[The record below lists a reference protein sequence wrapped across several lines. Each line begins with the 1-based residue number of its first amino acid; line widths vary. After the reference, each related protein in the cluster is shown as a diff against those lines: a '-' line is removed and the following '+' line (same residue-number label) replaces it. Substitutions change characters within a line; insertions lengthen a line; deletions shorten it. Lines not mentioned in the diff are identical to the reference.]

1 MGIFDILFGNKK
13 EKERLQKERL
23 AEQERQRQAE
33 ERKIAEE
40 REKRLSEN
48 RRKEAE
54 RKAKIEAA
62 NSKKYQILDFY
73 LDCSYCKEQADKL
86 QVIPLA
92 LPIKR
97 VDVEVDEDIVQK
109 YHVNNLPKLI
119 LVDLNG
125 KEIKR
130 WKGITNPI
138 EINNYLYDNGYAER
152 PKYAHQQKS
161 SDDKFKQIDL
171 KLASQFTVES
181 LSNDL
186 EYTPSGYSDDFYVS
200 ELQKQYMHYCLMAKS
215 NLAMDAAGQ
224 AHPLMIALKNHI
236 KSYIADS
243 KNNSNKAMKYLY
255 ESAEI
260 DTLVQQIGMLSLH
273 ANMKHVK
280 DVANIT
286 PEEFHLAMEPENV
299 CLAIGLYT
307 YFTIVTNKNIT
318 VDKFNQLFVETWLDY
333 YEKIQVRWLMIKMRG
348 NDWKDEFKGVL
359 LDD

>member
-1 MGIFDILFGNKK
+1 MSIFSILFGNKK

-40 REKRLSEN
+40 RERRLSEN
-48 RRKEAE
+48 RKKETE
-54 RKAKIEAA
+54 RKAKIEAE
-62 NSKKYQILDFY
+62 NSKKFQILDFY
-73 LDCSYCKEQADKL
+73 LDCAYCKEQTNKL
-86 QVIPLA
+86 QVAPLA

-97 VDVEVDEDIVQK
+97 VDVEADEDIVHK

-130 WKGITNPI
+130 WKGVTDPI

-152 PKYAHQQKS
+152 PKRAHQQKA
-161 SDDKFKQIDL
+161 SDSKFKQIDL
-171 KLASQFTVES
+171 KLASQFTLES
-181 LSNDL
+181 LSDDL
-186 EYTPSGYSDDFYVS
+186 GYIPSGFSDDFYVS
-200 ELQKQYMHYCLMAKS
+200 ELQKQYKHYCLMAKS
-215 NLAMDAAGQ
+215 NLVMDVVGQ
-224 AHPLMIALKNHI
+224 AHPFMIALKNHV
-236 KSYIADS
+236 KSYIADT
-243 KNNSNKAMKYLY
+243 KNSSNNAMKYLY

-260 DTLVQQIGMLSLH
+260 STLVQQIGMLSLH
-273 ANMKHVK
+273 ANMKHIK

-286 PEEFHLAMEPENV
+286 REEFHMAMEPENV

-307 YFTIVTNKNIT
+307 YYTILTNKNIT

-348 NDWKDEFKGVL
+348 NSWKDDFKDVL